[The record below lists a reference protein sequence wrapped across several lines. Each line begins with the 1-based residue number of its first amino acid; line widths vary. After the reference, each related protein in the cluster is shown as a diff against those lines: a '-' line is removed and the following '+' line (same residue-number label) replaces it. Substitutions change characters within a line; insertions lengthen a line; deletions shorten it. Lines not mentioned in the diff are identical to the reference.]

1 LYHHY
6 NKTLFK
12 KYTILEAHVAYL
24 GLIIGILV
32 LDQVTKYMAE
42 TQLSAMN
49 TYPLWENIFHLTYS
63 RNTGAAFSILRNKQT
78 LLIGITLVVMVFLS
92 VYLYKSVQSQEPWM
106 LNLAL
111 AMILGGGI
119 GNLIDRVRLNYV
131 IDFFDFT
138 LINYPIFN
146 IADCFIVIGTVVLG
160 YLLIFSDIKI

>member
-1 LYHHY
+1 
-6 NKTLFK
+6 
-12 KYTILEAHVAYL
+12 VAYL

>member
-1 LYHHY
+1 
-6 NKTLFK
+6 
-12 KYTILEAHVAYL
+12 
-24 GLIIGILV
+24 
-32 LDQVTKYMAE
+32 
-42 TQLSAMN
+42 MN

-63 RNTGAAFSILRNKQT
+63 RNTGAAFSILRNKQS

-131 IDFFDFT
+131 IDF
-138 LINYPIFN
+138 L
-146 IADCFIVIGTVVLG
+146 
-160 YLLIFSDIKI
+160 

>member
-1 LYHHY
+1 M
-6 NKTLFK
+6 
-12 KYTILEAHVAYL
+12 AYL